1 MLLLNFFPPP
11 KKGLAQ
17 KNICNFVAYPVNLFY
32 NYPTIKMG
40 RMIDEYMLTN
50 VLIDWHHADH
60 EYVLIKRRSSQV
72 FNNLNWPTL
81 EDRRMKQKSCL
92 MFKVFHRLGP
102 SYLSLLR
109 SPTPYNGRSIM

>member
-17 KNICNFVAYPVNLFY
+17 KNICNFVAYPVNLFC

-50 VLIDWHHADH
+50 VLIGTRSRIR
-60 EYVLIKRRSSQV
+60 LKRRSSQV

-81 EDRRMKQKSCL
+81 KDRRMKQKSCL
-92 MFKVFHRLGP
+92 MFKVY
-102 SYLSLLR
+102 S
-109 SPTPYNGRSIM
+109 TD